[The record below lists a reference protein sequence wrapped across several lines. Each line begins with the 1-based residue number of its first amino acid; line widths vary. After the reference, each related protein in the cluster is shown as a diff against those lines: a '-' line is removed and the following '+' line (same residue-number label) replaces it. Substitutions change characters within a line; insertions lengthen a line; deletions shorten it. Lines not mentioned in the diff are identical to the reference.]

1 MANISQIIDCLRL
14 INTEGIGAVSYAK
27 FIKTYGT
34 AAASLA
40 FLSKQNK
47 KIPSLNWAE
56 KEIELSQKYNVRIL
70 LTDDE
75 DYPLLLKNL
84 HDAPPVLYAKGKTE
98 LLNAQPAV
106 AVVGSRNASL
116 NARKLTEKIA
126 FDLTEKNVL
135 IISGMARGIDA
146 AAHNGALEACSGHGS
161 TIAVLGTG
169 IDKIYPPENSN
180 LYHLI
185 ENQGLLLSE
194 VSFNSSATAANFP
207 RRNRIVAGLSAG
219 VLVTEASEKSGS
231 LITAKFGAAQ
241 NKLLFAIPGN
251 PLDPRAAGTN
261 RLLKSGAVLTESAED
276 ILKVLNSPQNILSK
290 PKPADFCG
298 DLFTNALD
306 NCTKTTDISTNPK
319 YPIEDFLSAEP
330 ADIDEIIRCSEL
342 DTATVMMQILD
353 LEMEGKII
361 RLPGNKIALS
371 GKTRK

>member
-146 AAHNGALEACSGHGS
+146 AAHNGALEARSGHGS

-194 VSFNSSATAANFP
+194 VPFN
-207 RRNRIVAGLSAG
+207 
-219 VLVTEASEKSGS
+219 
-231 LITAKFGAAQ
+231 
-241 NKLLFAIPGN
+241 
-251 PLDPRAAGTN
+251 
-261 RLLKSGAVLTESAED
+261 
-276 ILKVLNSPQNILSK
+276 
-290 PKPADFCG
+290 PA
-298 DLFTNALD
+298 
-306 NCTKTTDISTNPK
+306 
-319 YPIEDFLSAEP
+319 
-330 ADIDEIIRCSEL
+330 
-342 DTATVMMQILD
+342 ATV
-353 LEMEGKII
+353 
-361 RLPGNKIALS
+361 LS
-371 GKTRK
+371 PV